1 LAQKLEI
8 SKSSGPANFDAGW
21 AMARLGDVRSF
32 RLVMVVALLAAA
44 LSIAVVG
51 VAAADD
57 NQTPASAA
65 TQQAP
70 ATTQPPPAAAP
81 GSSPGSSSGSFP
93 QQPPPAFKPG
103 FLHELGEWWG
113 QSFGDF
119 HTKMNNATD
128 RLDELRKDQS
138 TKDAT
143 AATQDALKG
152 AAQAVVRLPSTRMFE
167 LHDKC
172 QPAANGA
179 PDCPTA
185 ANNACRVKG
194 FSAGKPM
201 GISTSQVCSPA
212 ALLSGQSPTAAD
224 CHDETYI
231 LGVVCQ

>member
-1 LAQKLEI
+1 
-8 SKSSGPANFDAGW
+8 
-21 AMARLGDVRSF
+21 MARLGDVPGF
-32 RLVMVVALLAAA
+32 RLVMVLAPLAAA
-44 LSIAVVG
+44 LLIFAVG
-51 VAAADD
+51 VAIADD

-65 TQQAP
+65 TQQPPAAP
-70 ATTQPPPAAAP
+70 QQAPAAAP
-81 GSSPGSSSGSFP
+81 GSSSGSLP

-103 FLHELGEWWG
+103 FLHQLGEWWG

-119 HTKMNNATD
+119 RTKMNNATD
-128 RLDELRKDQS
+128 RLDDLRKDQS
-138 TKDAT
+138 TKDAA

-179 PDCPTA
+179 PDCPAA
-185 ANNACRVKG
+185 ANNACRGKG
-194 FSAGKPM
+194 FSTGKPM
-201 GISTSQVCSPA
+201 GISTSQVCSPQ
-212 ALLSGQSPTAAD
+212 ALLSRRLPTAAD

>member
-1 LAQKLEI
+1 
-8 SKSSGPANFDAGW
+8 
-21 AMARLGDVRSF
+21 
-32 RLVMVVALLAAA
+32 MVFAPLAAA

-51 VAAADD
+51 AAAADD
-57 NQTPASAA
+57 NQTPP
-65 TQQAP
+65 AP
-70 ATTQPPPAAAP
+70 ATVQQAPAAAP
-81 GSSPGSSSGSFP
+81 GSLP

-103 FLHELGEWWG
+103 FLHQLGEWWG

-119 HTKMNNATD
+119 HDKMNNAKD
-128 RLDELRKDQS
+128 RLEDLRKDQS

-152 AAQAVVRLPSTRMFE
+152 AAQAVVRLPGTRMFE

-179 PDCPTA
+179 PDCPAA

-194 FSAGKPM
+194 FSSGKPM
-201 GISTSQVCSPA
+201 GISTSQVCSPH
-212 ALLSGQSPTAAD
+212 ALLSGRLPTAAD

>member
-1 LAQKLEI
+1 VIVLA
-8 SKSSGPANFDAGW
+8 P
-21 AMARLGDVRSF
+21 
-32 RLVMVVALLAAA
+32 LAVA
-44 LSIAVVG
+44 LSIAAVG

-57 NQTPASAA
+57 NQTPAASAA

-70 ATTQPPPAAAP
+70 AATEPAPATAP
-81 GSSPGSSSGSFP
+81 GSSTGSSPGSFP
-93 QQPPPAFKPG
+93 QQPPAAFKPG
-103 FLHELGEWWG
+103 FLHQLGEWWG

-119 HTKMNNATD
+119 HTKMSNATD
-128 RLDELRKDQS
+128 RLDDLRKDQS

-172 QPAANGA
+172 QPAGNGA

-194 FSAGKPM
+194 FSTGKPM
-201 GISTSQVCSPA
+201 GISTSQVCSPQ
-212 ALLSGQSPTAAD
+212 ALVSGRLPSAAD

>member
-1 LAQKLEI
+1 
-8 SKSSGPANFDAGW
+8 
-21 AMARLGDVRSF
+21 MARLGDVQSF
-32 RLVMVVALLAAA
+32 RLVIVLAPLVAA
-44 LSIAVVG
+44 LSIAAVG

-65 TQQAP
+65 AQQAP
-70 ATTQPPPAAAP
+70 AATQPTPAAV
-81 GSSPGSSSGSFP
+81 GSSSGSLP

-103 FLHELGEWWG
+103 FLHQLGEWWG

-119 HTKMNNATD
+119 HTKMNNAKD
-128 RLDELRKDQS
+128 RLEDLRTDQS

-201 GISTSQVCSPA
+201 GISTSQVCSPQ
-212 ALLSGQSPTAAD
+212 ALLSGRSPTAAD

>member
-1 LAQKLEI
+1 
-8 SKSSGPANFDAGW
+8 
-21 AMARLGDVRSF
+21 MARLGDIPSLW
-32 RLVMVVALLAAA
+32 LVTVLAPLAAA
-44 LSIAVVG
+44 LVITAVG

-57 NQTPASAA
+57 NQTPAASAA

-70 ATTQPPPAAAP
+70 AATQQAPAAAP
-81 GSSPGSSSGSFP
+81 GSSAGSPPGSFP

-103 FLHELGEWWG
+103 FLHQLGEWWG

-128 RLDELRKDQS
+128 RLDDLRKDQS

-201 GISTSQVCSPA
+201 GISTSQVCSPQ
-212 ALLSGQSPTAAD
+212 ALLSGRSPTAAD

-231 LGVVCQ
+231 LGIVCQ

>member
-1 LAQKLEI
+1 
-8 SKSSGPANFDAGW
+8 
-21 AMARLGDVRSF
+21 MARLGDVQSF
-32 RLVMVVALLAAA
+32 RLVIVLAPLVAA
-44 LSIAVVG
+44 LSIAAVG

-65 TQQAP
+65 PQQAP
-70 ATTQPPPAAAP
+70 AATQPTPAAAA
-81 GSSPGSSSGSFP
+81 GSSSGSLP

-103 FLHELGEWWG
+103 FLHQLGEWWG

-119 HTKMNNATD
+119 HSKMNNAKD
-128 RLDELRKDQS
+128 RLEDLRTDQS

-201 GISTSQVCSPA
+201 GISTSQVCSSQ
-212 ALLSGQSPTAAD
+212 ALLSGGSPAAA

-231 LGVVCQ
+231 LGIVCQ

>member
-1 LAQKLEI
+1 
-8 SKSSGPANFDAGW
+8 
-21 AMARLGDVRSF
+21 MARLGDVRSF
-32 RLVMVVALLAAA
+32 RLVVVLAPLAAA
-44 LSIAVVG
+44 LLIAAVC

-65 TQQAP
+65 AQQAP
-70 ATTQPPPAAAP
+70 AATQPTPAAV
-81 GSSPGSSSGSFP
+81 GSSSGSLP

-103 FLHELGEWWG
+103 FLHQLGEWWG

-119 HTKMNNATD
+119 HTKMNNAKD
-128 RLDELRKDQS
+128 RLEDLRTDQS

-201 GISTSQVCSPA
+201 GISTSQVCSPQ
-212 ALLSGQSPTAAD
+212 ALLSGRSPTAAD

>member
-1 LAQKLEI
+1 
-8 SKSSGPANFDAGW
+8 
-21 AMARLGDVRSF
+21 MARLGDIPSL
-32 RLVMVVALLAAA
+32 RLVTVLVPLVAA
-44 LSIAVVG
+44 LSITAVG
-51 VAAADD
+51 MAAADG
-57 NQTPASAA
+57 NQTPAASAA

-70 ATTQPPPAAAP
+70 AATQQAPAAAP
-81 GSSPGSSSGSFP
+81 GSSAGSLP

-103 FLHELGEWWG
+103 FLHQLGEWWG

-119 HTKMNNATD
+119 HAKMNNATD
-128 RLDELRKDQS
+128 RLDDLRKDQS
-138 TKDAT
+138 TKDAA

-194 FSAGKPM
+194 FSTGKPM
-201 GISTSQVCSPA
+201 GISTSQVCSPQ
-212 ALLSGQSPTAAD
+212 ALLSGRSPTAAD

-231 LGVVCQ
+231 LGIVCQ